1 MADERRNTQLQ
12 YQLVKNTLSQTGHGV
27 AFGDQVGTVV
37 PNLIAEIAEENF
49 ISTKIL
55 YYALVNKPGANDS
68 VISKWDCEWKVHWNK
83 FQLNKWTLLYFYG
96 YYKNDNKWES
106 YTITPANSQ
115 NVGVYM
121 LELKPHTSYVL
132 QLHNDVTGVD
142 GNYSVA
148 WLYGQGAPLFTPAK
162 VVLCKKPATSEA
174 TETVEE
180 TEDTEEIKLATTLD
194 SVSVFDIKNNYLYFN
209 SGSYDCAFLILPGM
223 IGRIT
228 SRDSSHYE
236 YRAWTSYKTPRA
248 YLFESEIA
256 YEVDQNGYIT
266 NVDAA
271 FAELNKEIKK
281 LHYQTIFTEEEIEAL
296 LNNPPII
303 TPQVN
308 GITVSMPSDWSE
320 KIENL
325 KQFLAQKRYQLAL
338 VPCRVHEI
346 GSYRSYRRYSARF
359 DANKYVTMLR
369 TINVNNSSAY
379 DPYRIFYMTKDNVKE
394 YKLHG
399 QITKPLRLPW
409 IVIDDENI
417 TSTNINLTINWTTY
431 DMPDDEKSIYVPYEN
446 YWQAL
451 SLCGPNSIEDP
462 HFTSV
467 GFRWAIVAKLPE
479 EGSELVYNYDAIK
492 YIGLKSCE
500 AILIDRRLTCI
511 EGDNIHYNTIG
522 SISDRKILLTTDRVD
537 NTNMTLT
544 GWERTPLFEAIPDE
558 DLTIINLDVPLY
570 RRRYEYACKF
580 QKSNDYFIQTYRQEP
595 YVSNDTTTSEE
606 N

>member
-27 AFGDQVGTVV
+27 AFGDQVGKVV

-49 ISTKIL
+49 ISTEIL
-55 YYALVNKPGANDS
+55 YYALSDTPDASES
-68 VISKWDCEWKVHWNK
+68 VISDWTCEWQVNWNEFK
-83 FQLNKWTLLYFYG
+83 PNKWTLLYFNG
-96 YYKNDNKWES
+96 YYKKNDEWLS

-132 QLHNDVTGVD
+132 QMHNDVTGVD
-142 GNYSVA
+142 NNYSIA

-162 VVLCKKPATSEA
+162 VVLCKKPTTTSE
-174 TETVEE
+174 T
-180 TEDTEEIKLATTLD
+180 TEDTESATALE

-209 SGSYDCAFLILPGM
+209 SGNYDYAFLILPGM

-228 SRDSSHYE
+228 ARDGDHYE
-236 YRAWTSYKTPRA
+236 YRSWTSYKTPRA

-266 NVDAA
+266 NVDAT
-271 FAELNKEIKK
+271 FAELNKAIKK

-379 DPYRIFYMTKDNVKE
+379 DPYRIFYITKDNVKE

-399 QITKPLRLPW
+399 QIIKPLRLPW

-500 AILIDRRLTCI
+500 AILIDRRLACI
-511 EGDNIHYNTIG
+511 EGDAIHYNTID
-522 SISDRKILLTTDRVD
+522 SISDRQILLTTDQVN
-537 NTNMTLT
+537 NTNMTLID
-544 GWERTPLFEAIPDE
+544 WERTPLFLTTIPDN
-558 DLTIINLDVPLY
+558 LTAINLDVPLY

-580 QKSNDYFIQTYRQEP
+580 QKGNDYFIQTYRQEP
-595 YVSNDTTTSEE
+595 YVSNDTTTSEK